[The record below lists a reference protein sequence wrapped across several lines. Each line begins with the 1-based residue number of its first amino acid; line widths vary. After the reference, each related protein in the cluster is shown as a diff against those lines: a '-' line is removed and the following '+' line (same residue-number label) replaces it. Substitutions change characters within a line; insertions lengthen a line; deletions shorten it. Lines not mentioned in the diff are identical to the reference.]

1 MYDGKLRI
9 SPYRNGSTV
18 RHPRITWVLCAI
30 ITRLIVRL
38 RIHGRE
44 RLPHPAAG
52 PCVVACR
59 HISWIDPLLIV
70 RALGPRRPV
79 VFLAAREHIERRVV
93 LHRAVTWLGVTI
105 LVERGAQHQRDVLRA
120 AQRALDSG
128 ASLALFP
135 EGRIN
140 IVAETGQ
147 TILTLEPGTAVIAR
161 RAGVPILPLSLS
173 GADDLHLGRRV
184 TLAIGEPIPP
194 GSTRND
200 DAPIIAALHEGLLAH
215 TPPDPPPS
223 LWKPGSR
230 LSRLA

>member
-1 MYDGKLRI
+1 MH
-9 SPYRNGSTV
+9 
-18 RHPRITWVLCAI
+18 HPRITWALCAV

-38 RIHGRE
+38 QVQGQE
-44 RLPHPAAG
+44 RLPHPSEG

-59 HISWIDPLLIV
+59 HISWIDPLVIV
-70 RALGPRRPV
+70 RALGPNRPV
-79 VFLAAREHIERRVV
+79 VFLAAREHVERRAL

-140 IVAETGQ
+140 VLAETGE
-147 TILTLEPGTAVIAR
+147 TILPLEPGTAVIAR

-184 TLAIGEPIPP
+184 DIVVGESIPP
-194 GSTRND
+194 GANRQD
-200 DAPIIAALHEGLLAH
+200 DEPITSLLRERLQAI
-215 TPPDPPPS
+215 TPVSPPPS
-223 LWKPGSR
+223 RWQPGR
-230 LSRLA
+230 WLSRLA